1 MINHVEL
8 RQIRGLIEIQEG
20 IIDAENEKKEEK
32 VRMIL

>member
-8 RQIRGLIEIQEG
+8 RQIRELIRIQEG